1 MSQRKPRPG
10 TNANRGSDSLVSL
23 LFGYFRHPVQNTIRW
38 FDAYFLHQSKLFYSL
53 VMLILLMV
61 GCGLVMVLSASSVIS
76 VKATGDAFAEFR
88 SQAAMTVIGLA
99 LMLFISK
106 RSVAEIQKLSVL
118 AFWGAVVLQLMVL
131 IPGLGV
137 TVGGNTNWLN
147 LGFIQI
153 QPSEF
158 LKIGIILMLATLLS
172 PNLDYLWD
180 FQSGVKPVLIYGFGA
195 AGLVFVT
202 SGDLGTAAV
211 MISFVFL
218 LVFLLG
224 MPWERLMIF
233 VGLGG
238 LALLFAAVASPNRMA
253 RIFTFLAQGGST
265 VDGANWQVE
274 HGTWALASG
283 GLFGT
288 GLGES
293 KMKWGW
299 IPEVENDFIFSIVG
313 EEVGL
318 IGAVVVLI
326 LFFLLARYLRQVS
339 LNSSTTFGSIVVTG
353 VMLWILVQALINIA
367 VVLHLFPVLGVP
379 LPLFSKGGSSMIAVL
394 VALGI
399 VLAVERDQVKP
410 ARALKR
416 RTDKVASR

>member
-1 MSQRKPRPG
+1 MSRI
-10 TNANRGSDSLVSL
+10 LE
-23 LFGYFRHPVQNTIRW
+23 FFRSPIKTTIRW
-38 FDAYFLHQSKLFYSL
+38 FDSYFLHQSKLFYSL

-61 GCGLVMVLSASSVIS
+61 GCGLVMVLSASNVLS
-76 VKATGDAFAEFR
+76 VKATGDPFAEFR
-88 SQAAMTVIGLA
+88 SQVFFAIVGLAAMF
-99 LMLFISK
+99 FISK
-106 RSVAEIQKLSVL
+106 RSVAQIQNFSIMF
-118 AFWGAVVLQLMVL
+118 FWFTVVLQLLVRV
-131 IPGLGV
+131 PGLGV

-147 LGFIQI
+147 LGFTSI

-158 LKIGIILMLATLLS
+158 LKIGVILMLASLLS

-180 FQSGVKPVLIYGFGA
+180 FSIGVRPVLIYGFGA
-195 AGLVFVT
+195 AAMVFFT

-211 MISFVFL
+211 IGVFVFL

-224 MPWERLMIF
+224 MPWNRLMIF
-233 VGLGG
+233 VTLGG
-238 LALLFAAVASPNRMA
+238 VALLMAAIISPNRMR
-253 RIFTFLAQGGST
+253 RIFAFLGQGDT
-265 VDGANWQVE
+265 IDGANWQVE

-299 IPEVENDFIFSIVG
+299 IPEVENDFIFSIIG

-339 LNSSTTFGSIVVTG
+339 LNSSTVFGSIVVTG
-353 VMLWILVQALINIA
+353 VMLWIVVQAFINIA
-367 VVLHLFPVLGVP
+367 VVLNLFPVLGVP
-379 LPLFSKGGSSMIAVL
+379 LPLFSKGGSSMVAVL

-399 VLAVERDQVKP
+399 VLAVERDQVK
-410 ARALKR
+410 
-416 RTDKVASR
+416 ASRSVRKR

>member
-1 MSQRKPRPG
+1 MSRTVSTQRR
-10 TNANRGSDSLVSL
+10 TRINAKSTRESDSLVSL
-23 LFGYFRHPVQNTIRW
+23 LGGFLRHPVQHAIRW

-61 GCGLVMVLSASSVIS
+61 GCGLVMVLSASSVLS
-76 VKATGDAFAEFR
+76 VKASGDAFAEFR

-99 LMLFISK
+99 LMLIISK
-106 RSVAEIQKLSVL
+106 RSVSDIQKLSVL
-118 AFWGAVVLQLMVL
+118 AFWGSVGLQLLVL
-131 IPGLGV
+131 VPGLGV

-158 LKIGIILMLATLLS
+158 LKIGIILMLANLLA

-180 FQSGVKPVLIYGFGA
+180 FESGVKPVLIYGFGA
-195 AGLVFVT
+195 AGLVFLT

-211 MISFVFL
+211 MISFIFL
-218 LVFLLG
+218 LVFLIG

-238 LALLFAAVASPNRMA
+238 LALLVAAIASPNRMA

-265 VDGANWQVE
+265 VDGANWQVD

-318 IGAVVVLI
+318 IGAAVVLI

-339 LNSSTTFGSIVVTG
+339 LNSSTAFGSIAVTG
-353 VMLWILVQALINIA
+353 IMLWVLVQALINIA

-399 VLAVERDQVKP
+399 ALAVERDQAKP
-410 ARALKR
+410 ARGVKR
-416 RTDKVASR
+416 R